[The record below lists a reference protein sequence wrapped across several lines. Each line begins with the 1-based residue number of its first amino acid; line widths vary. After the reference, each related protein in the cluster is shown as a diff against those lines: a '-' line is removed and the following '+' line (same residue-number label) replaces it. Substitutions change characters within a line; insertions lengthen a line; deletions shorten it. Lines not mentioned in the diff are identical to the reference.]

1 MPATSA
7 SSHAFG
13 ILGRNSVVDLGWE
26 WSVVVNARIAPP
38 RRHALNRM
46 NLLSLNSGGDRRA
59 ARLAFEGRVVE
70 LLDLLPAFRA
80 YVQMSLPYAVFG
92 VHGIAPEKTHFPD
105 LADAGLILPVGEVD
119 RSARRDLTPVLKW
132 RPTTRA
138 PAIPEIC

>member
-7 SSHAFG
+7 SSHPLG
-13 ILGRNSVVDLGWE
+13 ILVRNAVVDLGWE

-46 NLLSLNSGGDRRA
+46 NLLSLNSGGA

-80 YVQMSLPYAVFG
+80 YVQMSLPHAVFG
-92 VHGIAPEKTHFPD
+92 VHGIGPVKRACWES
-105 LADAGLILPVGEVD
+105 GLQPAFGTSGPAHLPA
-119 RSARRDLTPVLKW
+119 RS
-132 RPTTRA
+132 
-138 PAIPEIC
+138 

>member
-92 VHGIAPEKTHFPD
+92 VHGIAPAKALTGTWPKVSIW
-105 LADAGLILPVGEVD
+105 L
-119 RSARRDLTPVLKW
+119 RSRHPAEANRVSIRWRSTP
-132 RPTTRA
+132 
-138 PAIPEIC
+138 E